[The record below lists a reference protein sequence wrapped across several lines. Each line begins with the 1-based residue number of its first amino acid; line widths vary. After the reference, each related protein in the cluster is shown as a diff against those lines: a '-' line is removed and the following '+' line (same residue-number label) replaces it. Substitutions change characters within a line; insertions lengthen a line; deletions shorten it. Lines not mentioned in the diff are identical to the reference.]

1 MFIRKRWPVTLSVLF
16 VGSVGVF
23 VEASDAI
30 PQVPAQAKPAES
42 VDKQAVVEPRKPVK
56 PKELGDSVKKG
67 IEYLVGQQHDNGG
80 FGQGGGWRLAN
91 EGGAGRVEG
100 KEVKDPPDLG
110 NTCVAALALIR
121 AGNSPKEGTYTK
133 QLTKAIEFIETSI
146 EASDTDS
153 LYVTTVRDTQLQS
166 KIGRYVDTFLAALV
180 LSELKGQMP
189 DKKSEDRLFAALN
202 KTIGKIEANQ
212 GKDGN
217 FAGNSGW
224 ASVLSQGI
232 CSKALSRA
240 SQKGVA
246 VKAET
251 LKRDL
256 DQTVAQLAPA
266 KPIEGKEATG
276 GPGVGITVASGVIP
290 ATGRVGATVK
300 ASGAALA
307 GKSDAGVLL
316 YSVAANG
323 SRVQDVVNSTRD
335 RKDKAQSI
343 LNSPQ
348 ASDESK
354 AAARSELKLVEEA
367 EISNAD
373 SVKQLAANIN
383 DDRFLKGFG
392 NNGGE
397 EFLSY
402 MNISETLLAQGG
414 ETWEKWDRQICETI
428 GKSQNED
435 GSWSGHHCITG
446 RTFCTS
452 AALLTMMA
460 DRAPLPEVTDSKPQK

>member
-1 MFIRKRWPVTLSVLF
+1 MSIRRRWPVTLGVLF
-16 VGSVGVF
+16 VGSVGVL
-23 VEASDAI
+23 VEAADGVPAI
-30 PQVPAQAKPAES
+30 PSPGKPTETVEKPVDES
-42 VDKQAVVEPRKPVK
+42 RKPVK

-67 IEYLVGQQHDNGG
+67 LEYLIGQQHDNGG
-80 FGQGGGWRLAN
+80 FGQGGGWRISN
-91 EGGAGRVEG
+91 QDGNGRVEG

-121 AGNSPKEGTYTK
+121 AGNTPKDGKYATP
-133 QLTKAIEFIETSI
+133 LTKAIEFIETSI
-146 EASDTDS
+146 EQSDSDS
-153 LYVTTVRDTQLQS
+153 LYVTPVRDTQLQS

-202 KTIGKIEANQ
+202 KTIGKIESNQ

-224 ASVLSQGI
+224 ASVLSQGL

-266 KPIEGKEATG
+266 KPVEGKVAVG
-276 GPGVGITVASGVIP
+276 GPVAEITATSGLTP
-290 ATGRVGATVK
+290 PTGRGGST
-300 ASGAALA
+300 AALGGA
-307 GKSDAGVLL
+307 GPSGKSDAGVLL
-316 YSVAANG
+316 YSIAANG
-323 SRVQDVVNSTRD
+323 SRVQDAVNSTRE
-335 RKDKAQSI
+335 RKDKAKTV
-343 LNSPQ
+343 LNSPA

-354 AAARSELKLVEEA
+354 TAARSELKLVEEA
-367 EISNAD
+367 EVSNVEAA
-373 SVKQLAANIN
+373 KQLEANIN
-383 DDRFLKGFG
+383 DGRFLKGFG

-402 MNISETLLAQGG
+402 MNISETLLVKGG
-414 ETWEKWDRQICETI
+414 ETWEKWDRQICDTI
-428 GKSQNED
+428 GKAQNED

-460 DRAPLPEVTDSKPQK
+460 DRAPLPEIAEAKPQK